1 VQTISAW
8 FPFKWTFYFP
18 IESLV
23 GDMSNAELLRGLG
36 FQALWIGICLM
47 LMRAVWRFAARHY
60 SAVGN

>member
-1 VQTISAW
+1 VQSITSW

-23 GDMSNAELLRGLG
+23 GNMSNTALLRGLG
-36 FQALWIGICLM
+36 IQLLWIGICVTV
-47 LMRAVWRFAARHY
+47 MRFVWRLAARHY